1 MTIEEIFKKAE
12 NMIEKAD
19 RELGEKEKVLKDLE
33 DKISRREWENE
44 EQMKIWVNLC
54 IELRK
59 DRNELNEKRDRWEVE
74 VLEECKKRLREEKV
88 KEFTFDTNGTVAVK
102 AAFYQQEY
110 IDRHGVLSSFFNHV
124 NDALQ
129 KWDAI
134 KYHSPL
140 IALMQAST
148 VGKSKMLWAAGE
160 QVHMVYISLRQKESS
175 VMKYLAK
182 FEGSKKE
189 WLDAHTGDKQ
199 KDVWDTIEKD
209 MIYIQETIRK
219 RNLSDEEGRVSVK
232 MMIGEYWNSLITKLH
247 NDQKLKEKSLELD
260 ENEKSE
266 RKVLLLFVLDE
277 AKVLTEK
284 NSNYNKTDFECL
296 RHALAALPTY
306 ASGGRAFG
314 IVTDTASK
322 ISNFAPVAHHDNSYR
337 VQKTKMALYPPFY
350 QIATLDTFMT
360 EDTEPNTLNQI
371 ASPQYFFRYGRP
383 LWGGLLKVKDSIIDK
398 CILTPEGIL
407 EIAKSK
413 LIGGLDLDDW
423 ILRKKEI
430 EKLSVLE
437 SIAILG
443 PRLCIDVVPQTEL
456 ASELVASYMSLCYYI
471 SDTRE
476 SVMTYYPSD
485 PVIAEASA
493 HLMNS
498 NNGINLQLLIGTLIS
513 ALREGRDDGYY

>member
-1 MTIEEIFKKAE
+1 
-12 NMIEKAD
+12 
-19 RELGEKEKVLKDLE
+19 
-33 DKISRREWENE
+33 
-44 EQMKIWVNLC
+44 
-54 IELRK
+54 
-59 DRNELNEKRDRWEVE
+59 
-74 VLEECKKRLREEKV
+74 

-219 RNLSDEEGRVSVK
+219 RNLSDEE
-232 MMIGEYWNSLITKLH
+232 
-247 NDQKLKEKSLELD
+247 
-260 ENEKSE
+260 
-266 RKVLLLFVLDE
+266 VLLLFVLDE

-485 PVIAEASA
+485 PCS
-493 HLMNS
+493 
-498 NNGINLQLLIGTLIS
+498 
-513 ALREGRDDGYY
+513 